1 MKKLRLKKN
10 KSKKHDSAAHGR
22 ITNETVAE
30 HRERI
35 IAGGKKFKYPHQYLR
50 HKLVINA
57 IIIAVLTLLVI
68 VVVGWWQLYVAQNT
82 SNFMYRTTRVIPVP
96 IASVDGE
103 AARYSDYLMR
113 YRSQELWLKNQGQL
127 GLSSADGKRQLD
139 YIKRTVLDGVELD
152 TYAAKRA
159 KELSITITDKDI
171 DAVIDQNRNT
181 STGRISQE
189 VYDSSTKATLGY
201 SPDEYR
207 YIIRQSLIRQRVA
220 YEVDTKARQTATL
233 VQAELKK
240 ASPNLQVIVE
250 QLAAQGNKIE
260 FGASGLVPKN
270 NQDGGLSQAALKLK
284 DGQISDLTTSTTADG
299 YYFVQRTTA
308 TDRQISYQFI
318 KIPLTVFAENFA
330 TLKKQQKIVEYI
342 KLNEVSQQV
351 KND

>member
-10 KSKKHDSAAHGR
+10 RGKVHDPAAHSR

-35 IAGGKKFKYPHQYLR
+35 IASGKKFKYPHQYLR

-57 IIIAVLTLLVI
+57 TIIAVLTLIII
-68 VVVGWWQLYVAQNT
+68 VAVGWWQLYVVQNT
-82 SNFMYRTTRVIPVP
+82 SNFMYRVTRVVPVP
-96 IASVDGE
+96 VASVDGE

-127 GLSSADGKRQLD
+127 GLSNADSKRQLD

-159 KELSITITDKDI
+159 KELNITVTDKDI

-220 YEVDTKARQTATL
+220 YEVDTPAKQTAEA

-240 ASPNLQVIVE
+240 TSPNLQTIVE
-250 QLAAQGNKIE
+250 QLSAQGNKIE

-284 DGQISDLTTSTTADG
+284 DGQTSGLITSTTADG
-299 YYFVQRTTA
+299 YYFVQRINA
-308 TDRQISYQFI
+308 NDRQISYQFI
-318 KIPLTVFAENFA
+318 KIPLNVFAENFA
-330 TLKKQQKIVEYI
+330 DLKKQQKIAEYI
-342 KLNEVSQQV
+342 KVNDASQQV
-351 KND
+351 KNS